1 MKISKIIGTSLVT
14 AGLTMTSAA
23 NAAIVFDMQPT
34 GGNLFGESSLTFT
47 SGDYTLTVTSTSDG
61 SAALLASQ
69 TGSGLGVKTGAEAGT
84 TWKITQGEGVIF
96 SLEDSNGAVQFSD
109 LALQFDY
116 SAHMFGNE
124 NAFLNVDGSVSTV
137 SGGARGAASDDSD
150 APFIAMGSAL
160 GSVVSF
166 TANEKNTDPIGEA
179 DYRIIGVQVEVAAVP
194 VPAAAWLFGSAL
206 LGLGC
211 IRRKG

>member
-1 MKISKIIGTSLVT
+1 MKISKIMGTSLIA

-23 NAAIVFDMQPT
+23 NAAIVFDMQPS
-34 GGNLFGESSLTFT
+34 GSNVFGQSSLTFT
-47 SGDYTLTVTSTSDG
+47 SGDYTLTVTSTSG
-61 SAALLASQ
+61 GTAALLASQ
-69 TGSGLGVKTGAEAGT
+69 AGSGLGVKTSAEAGT
-84 TWKITQGEGVIF
+84 TWKITQGEGVVF
-96 SLEDSNGAVQFSD
+96 TLADSNGAVQFSD

-124 NAFLNVDGSVSTV
+124 NAFLDVDGSVSTV
-137 SGGARGAASDDSD
+137 SGGARGAANDDSD
-150 APFIAMGSAL
+150 APFIAMNSAL

-166 TANEKNTDPIGEA
+166 TANEKNTDPISEA

>member
-1 MKISKIIGTSLVT
+1 MKISKIMGTSLIA

-23 NAAIVFDMQPT
+23 NAAIVFDMQPS
-34 GGNLFGESSLTFT
+34 GANVFGQSSLTFT
-47 SGDYTLTVTSTSDG
+47 SGDYTLTVTSTSG
-61 SAALLASQ
+61 GTAALLASQ
-69 TGSGLGVKTGAEAGT
+69 AGSGLGVKTSAEAGT
-84 TWKITQGEGVIF
+84 TWKITQGEGVVF
-96 SLEDSNGAVQFSD
+96 TLADSDGAVQFSD

-124 NAFLNVDGSVSTV
+124 NALLDVDGSVSTV
-137 SGGARGAASDDSD
+137 SGAARGAAADDSD
-150 APFIAMGSAL
+150 APFIEMSSAL

-166 TANEKNTDPIGEA
+166 TANEKNTDPVGEA

-194 VPAAAWLFGSAL
+194 IPAAAWLFGSAL

>member
-34 GGNLFGESSLTFT
+34 GTNVFGVSSLTFT
-47 SGDYTLTVTSTSDG
+47 SGDYTLTVTATSGG

-69 TGSGLGVKTGAEAGT
+69 AGSGLGVKTASEGGS
-84 TWKITQGEGVIF
+84 TWKITQGEGVVF

-124 NAFLNVDGSVSTV
+124 NALLDVDGSVSTV
-137 SGGARGAASDDSD
+137 SGGARGTATDDSD
-150 APFIAMGSAL
+150 APFIEMGSAL

-166 TANEKNTDPIGEA
+166 TANEKNTDPIDAA

>member
-1 MKISKIIGTSLVT
+1 MKISNIMGTSLIA

-23 NAAIVFDMQPT
+23 NAAIVFDMQPS
-34 GGNLFGESSLTFT
+34 GSNVFGQSSLTFT
-47 SGDYTLTVTSTSDG
+47 SGDYTLTVTSTSG
-61 SAALLASQ
+61 GTAALLASQ
-69 TGSGLGVKTGAEAGT
+69 AGSGLGVQTSAEAGT
-84 TWKITQGEGVIF
+84 TWKITQGEGVVF
-96 SLEDSNGAVQFSD
+96 TLADSNGAVQFSD

-124 NAFLNVDGSVSTV
+124 NALLDVDGSVSTV
-137 SGGARGAASDDSD
+137 SGGARGAAADDSD
-150 APFIAMGSAL
+150 APFIEMSSAL

-166 TANEKNTDPIGEA
+166 TANEKNTDPVSAA

-194 VPAAAWLFGSAL
+194 IPAAAWLFGSAL

>member
-1 MKISKIIGTSLVT
+1 
-14 AGLTMTSAA
+14 
-23 NAAIVFDMQPT
+23 
-34 GGNLFGESSLTFT
+34 
-47 SGDYTLTVTSTSDG
+47 
-61 SAALLASQ
+61 
-69 TGSGLGVKTGAEAGT
+69 
-84 TWKITQGEGVIF
+84 
-96 SLEDSNGAVQFSD
+96 
-109 LALQFDY
+109 
-116 SAHMFGNE
+116 MFGNE
-124 NAFLNVDGSVSTV
+124 NAFLDVDGSVSTV
-137 SGGARGAASDDSD
+137 SGGARGTATDDSD

-179 DYRIIGVQVEVAAVP
+179 DYRIIGVKVTAVP